1 MKAVFER
8 GFCFDGKGGECH
20 AAVILAFANA
30 NLMDVQVRLFARFW
44 TMVVIS
50 DVRPWNLLEQKFVK
64 KITWWYKS
72 WKMSPLKI
80 VFHSQMTKQA
90 HTEHE

>member
-8 GFCFDGKGGECH
+8 GFCFGGKGGECH

-50 DVRPWNLLEQKFVK
+50 DVRPWNLLEQKFVEK
-64 KITWWYKS
+64 NNVVVQK
-72 WKMSPLKI
+72 LKN
-80 VFHSQMTKQA
+80 VTTKDCVSL
-90 HTEHE
+90 TND

>member
-8 GFCFDGKGGECH
+8 GLCFGGKGGECH

-50 DVRPWNLLEQKFVK
+50 DVRPWNLLEQKFVEK
-64 KITWWYKS
+64 NNVVVQK
-72 WKMSPLKI
+72 LKN
-80 VFHSQMTKQA
+80 VNTEDCVSHTKY
-90 HTEHE
+90 

>member
-8 GFCFDGKGGECH
+8 DFCFDGKGGECH

-50 DVRPWNLLEQKFVK
+50 DVRPWNLLEQKFVEK
-64 KITWWYKS
+64 NNVVVQK
-72 WKMSPLKI
+72 LKN
-80 VFHSQMTKQA
+80 VN
-90 HTEHE
+90 TEDCVSRTSY